1 VGYGHGRDTVDSEAD
16 VEAAPRAWAFAYAYG
31 LDGRPNP
38 GAEWQTV
45 AQRTQILYV
54 DDIDGSAAEGTVRFG
69 FGGTDY
75 EIDLSKK
82 HADQLAKSL
91 GPYVDAARK
100 VPSSRRPV
108 RGSRPA
114 RPDQSEVRAW
124 ARAQGLKV
132 SDRGRIPAD
141 VLARYEAAR

>member
-1 VGYGHGRDTVDSEAD
+1 MAVPVD
-16 VEAAPRAWAFAYAYG
+16 VEAVPRAGAFAYAYG

-82 HADQLAKSL
+82 HADQLAKAL
-91 GPYVDAARK
+91 GPYVEAARR
-100 VPSSRRPV
+100 VSSSKRPV
-108 RGSRPA
+108 RGPRPA
-114 RPDQSEVRAW
+114 ARHDQSDVRAW
-124 ARAQGLKV
+124 ARGQGLKV

-141 VLARYEAAR
+141 VLAKYESAH

>member
-1 VGYGHGRDTVDSEAD
+1 M
-16 VEAAPRAWAFAYAYG
+16 
-31 LDGRPNP
+31 
-38 GAEWQTV
+38 

-54 DDIDGSAAEGTVRFG
+54 DDMDGSQADGMVRFG
-69 FGGTDY
+69 LDGADY

-82 HADQLAKSL
+82 HADQFATANR
-91 GPYVDAARK
+91 PYLDAARK
-100 VPSSRRPV
+100 VSSSRRPV

-114 RPDQSEVRAW
+114 RHGQSDVRAW

-141 VLARYEAAR
+141 VLAKYESAH